1 MVSLLIADKKASKVT
16 PQSIKYIYQFKT
28 DSDGKYNISLNMLNI
43 TDMDNYRLVLKTSD
57 GNDITYSLKEASSM
71 EVYNIDLYGVLKDG
85 EYSANVK
92 IKNIYSAVGEY
103 KAIVAFYGK
112 ENTLLGCEIRDVS
125 VNKGDYNLEFKINAP
140 NDTEKAKIML
150 WKDFVNMTP
159 LSTGNGSKA
168 SYNLYLISDSLCTI
182 YDKSMAPQT
191 GWGQCIGES
200 LPENCNVI
208 NYALGGYTL
217 KDLYGLRY
225 PLRKDTVSQW
235 DKMIN
240 GYDGNPAISSGD
252 FVIISSNIN
261 DGTNYKLYVQSNGK
275 KYKFSDQTGKNF
287 IEIRDDGSYD
297 NSKTYTLD
305 ELDDAVDFKILH
317 NGGSN
322 ITEYKEYLNKMITE
336 VHQKGATPIVI
347 GSTGVSDDNKYK
359 AAARSVAQDNNVT
372 YIDVGCIINRYYSDL
387 KTQKDTDVHDA
398 FHLKSKGDNL
408 HYCDTG
414 AKLVANTIAM
424 LLKKSNSALGKYV
437 DDSILPYI
445 DNDVNY
451 GLGSGTFDKY
461 YNETT
466 DRHFR

>member
-1 MVSLLIADKKASKVT
+1 M
-16 PQSIKYIYQFKT
+16 
-28 DSDGKYNISLNMLNI
+28 DSNS
-43 TDMDNYRLVLKTSD
+43 KTS
-57 GNDITYSLKEASSM
+57 
-71 EVYNIDLYGVLKDG
+71 
-85 EYSANVK
+85 
-92 IKNIYSAVGEY
+92 
-103 KAIVAFYGK
+103 
-112 ENTLLGCEIRDVS
+112 C
-125 VNKGDYNLEFKINAP
+125 
-140 NDTEKAKIML
+140 
-150 WKDFVNMTP
+150 
-159 LSTGNGSKA
+159 
-168 SYNLYLISDSLCTI
+168 NLYLISDSLCTI

-200 LPENCNVI
+200 LSENCNVV
-208 NYALGGYTL
+208 NYALGGYSL
-217 KDLYGLRY
+217 KDLYGLKY
-225 PLRKDTVSQW
+225 SLRKDTVSQW

-261 DGTNYKLYVQSNGK
+261 DGTNYKLYVQSNEK

-305 ELDDAVDFKILH
+305 ELDDATDFKILH

-322 ITEYKEYLNKMITE
+322 IPEYKEYLNKMITE
-336 VHQKGATPIVI
+336 VRQKGATPIVI
-347 GSTGVSDDNKYK
+347 GSTSASDDNKYK
-359 AAARSVAQDNNVT
+359 ATARSVAQDNNVT
-372 YIDVGCIINRYYSDL
+372 YIDVGCIINKYYSDL
-387 KTQKDTDVHDA
+387 QTQKGTDVHET
-398 FHLKSKGDNL
+398 FHLKSKGDNC

-461 YNETT
+461 YNETA
-466 DRHFR
+466 DRHFK